1 MEQNNPI
8 FKLFSY
14 LSAFLDK
21 PPTLKHPTS
30 EQNSP
35 PTKKE
40 NKASSF
46 ITRHELL
53 SEKIKRQSKK

>member
-8 FKLFSY
+8 LKLFSY

-21 PPTLKHPTS
+21 PPTLKQDDSTHKHP
-30 EQNSP
+30 P
-35 PTKKE
+35 FPKE

-46 ITRHELL
+46 ITKHEIL
-53 SEKIKRQSKK
+53 SEKIKRQNKK